1 MELEERSKLLF
12 GNRHRLRIGNC
23 VAQRN
28 LLTAREVAAEL
39 RLADSVVRAEL
50 LRLAEAGLLVAL
62 PSVQKERFFEQVP
75 DPFWAYCREEVA
87 RFGVNAGDLVRARP
101 PSGTAP
107 RSNGCASAAGWRT
120 APRRSTSR

>member
-1 MELEERSKLLF
+1 VDLEERSKLLF
-12 GNRHRLRIGNC
+12 GNRHRLRIGDC

-28 LLTAREVAAEL
+28 LVTAREVAAEL

-50 LRLAEAGLLVAL
+50 LRLAEAGLLIAL

-87 RFGVNAGDLVRARP
+87 RFGNRGVENNDPADPIR
-101 PSGTAP
+101 GT
-107 RSNGCASAAGWRT
+107 G
-120 APRRSTSR
+120 

>member
-87 RFGVNAGDLVRARP
+87 RFGNRSDDGADRGDRITGAG
-101 PSGTAP
+101 
-107 RSNGCASAAGWRT
+107 
-120 APRRSTSR
+120 

>member
-1 MELEERSKLLF
+1 VDLEERSKLLF
-12 GNRHRLRIGNC
+12 GNRHRLRIGDC
-23 VAQRN
+23 VARRN

-50 LRLAEAGLLVAL
+50 LRLSDAGLLVPL

-87 RFGVNAGDLVRARP
+87 RFGDRSGGGVDRSDHITGAG
-101 PSGTAP
+101 
-107 RSNGCASAAGWRT
+107 
-120 APRRSTSR
+120 